1 MNAVRDDCPG
11 SVVAA
16 DPLASIRANAT
27 AIAYLAFD
35 SFSRGIPIKR
45 QQLACVLQC
54 SRGRRVIERG
64 GS

>member
-27 AIAYLAFD
+27 AIADLAFCR
-35 SFSRGIPIKR
+35 FSREVPIKR
-45 QQLACVLQC
+45 QQLACNV
-54 SRGRRVIERG
+54 RAAGA
-64 GS
+64 